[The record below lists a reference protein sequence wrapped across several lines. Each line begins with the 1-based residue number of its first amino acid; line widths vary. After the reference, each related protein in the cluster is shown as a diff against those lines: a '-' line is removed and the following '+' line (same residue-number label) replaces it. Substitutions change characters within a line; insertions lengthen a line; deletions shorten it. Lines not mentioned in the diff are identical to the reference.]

1 MAEDDVINHYL
12 KTQLYRGQ
20 APCPQCQINLKK
32 THFREQMFDDPA
44 VDKEVF
50 VRRKLLKIYNKRE
63 SDFTNGLNIVFQST
77 LPCFCFIMNENGLI
91 F

>member
-1 MAEDDVINHYL
+1 
-12 KTQLYRGQ
+12 
-20 APCPQCQINLKK
+20 
-32 THFREQMFDDPA
+32 MFDDPA